1 MEKLVHG
8 GDWAGFK
15 ARYGAEPLDF
25 SANVSPL
32 GLPPGVRAALAD
44 PVAAQRYPDPLCRSL
59 RAALGQYFSLPA
71 QWVLCGNGA
80 ADLIWR
86 LALVLRPQKGL
97 VTAPSFAE
105 YEAALQFEGCRTER
119 FVLSEKTDFTVPPEF
134 AQRIK
139 PGVGL
144 VFLCQ
149 PGNPT
154 GRTVSRRVILAALQQ
169 CRAVGAKL
177 VVDECF
183 TGFLPDRESVSS
195 CSLLADWPELVILG
209 AFTKLWAMAGLR
221 LGWCLCSDTALL
233 QRLQAAAQPWSVN
246 GPAQAAGIAA
256 LQDEEYP
263 QRVRALLRTQRP
275 RMAAALQALGMRV
288 VPGQANYLLFYC
300 RQPLSEGLQALGV
313 SIRSCENYPG
323 LGPGW
328 YRTAVRTEPENNAL
342 LAALAKVLKGQ
353 NEDPQE

>member
-105 YEAALQFEGCRTER
+105 YEAALQFAGCRTER

-221 LGWCLCSDTALL
+221 LG
-233 QRLQAAAQPWSVN
+233 
-246 GPAQAAGIAA
+246 
-256 LQDEEYP
+256 
-263 QRVRALLRTQRP
+263 
-275 RMAAALQALGMRV
+275 
-288 VPGQANYLLFYC
+288 
-300 RQPLSEGLQALGV
+300 
-313 SIRSCENYPG
+313 
-323 LGPGW
+323 
-328 YRTAVRTEPENNAL
+328 
-342 LAALAKVLKGQ
+342 
-353 NEDPQE
+353 

>member
-8 GDWAGFK
+8 GDWAGYK
-15 ARYGAEPLDF
+15 ARFGKEPLDF

-32 GLPPGVRAALAD
+32 GLPPGVKKALENPLAAE
-44 PVAAQRYPDPLCRSL
+44 RYPDPLCREV
-59 RAALGQYFSLPA
+59 RAALGRFFAVPDS
-71 QWVLCGNGA
+71 WVLCGNGA

-86 LALVLRPQKGL
+86 LAMVLRPERGL

-105 YEAALQFEGCRTER
+105 YETAMAFAGCCTER
-119 FVLSEKTDFTVPPEF
+119 FFLYEKNDFAVTKDF
-134 AQRIK
+134 AARIR
-139 PGVGL
+139 PGTGL

-154 GRTVSRRVILAALQQ
+154 GQTVSREVILEALHR
-169 CRAVGAKL
+169 CRTAGAKL

-183 TGFLPDRESVSS
+183 IGFLDERESITSTK
-195 CSLLADWPELVILG
+195 LLADWPELVILG

-233 QRLQAAAQPWSVN
+233 QKLAAAAQPWSVN

-263 QRVRALLRTQRP
+263 ESVRRLLRTERP
-275 RMAAALQALGMRV
+275 RMIAALQALGLRV
-288 VPGQANYLLFYC
+288 VPGKANYLLFYV
-300 RQPLSEGLQALGV
+300 RQPLQEALGQRGIV
-313 SIRSCENYPG
+313 IRSCENYPG
-323 LGPGW
+323 LGRGW
-328 YRTAVRTEPENNAL
+328 YRTAIRTPGENNAL
-342 LAALAKVLKGQ
+342 LAAMKEIL
-353 NEDPQE
+353 E